1 MLQTANS
8 MAEKE
13 YMCCQITAMGI
24 NDNDMA
30 ICHFLKESPNLK
42 IPSSNKGA
50 ITNNTINRINLTCSA
65 YCNSVYIIVLLNNI
79 NYFINYILT
88 AVFSFSGYGMFI
100 RQLKILI
107 ADCIFNI
114 CSADIKC

>member
-50 ITNNTINRINLTCSA
+50 ITNNTINIKGTDPLFATSNGFPPNEVNFSA
-65 YCNSVYIIVLLNNI
+65 SISLAL
-79 NYFINYILT
+79 
-88 AVFSFSGYGMFI
+88 
-100 RQLKILI
+100 
-107 ADCIFNI
+107 
-114 CSADIKC
+114 